1 MLTSAQISH
10 FETFG
15 FVVTRQAFS
24 PDEVA
29 DIIRDFTGIL
39 EEDRQGQAF
48 AGEQRHA
55 VLAFVEKTPLLRD
68 LVADDR
74 IYGHIQQ
81 LLGPNFIWR
90 GSDGNLYVGD
100 TAWHPD
106 ATGVELNFTRIK
118 VAMYL
123 DPVTAD
129 TGCLRVVPGSHRLPL
144 HQDLEPMRYWRVKQT
159 IAEGRATEDA
169 LEQFRDLVGD
179 DDEPIFGV
187 QPPDLPGFPLESEPG
202 DVVFFNQHI
211 YHGSFGGHVGRRM
224 FTMNFA
230 EEPKTDEHIEL
241 LKREY
246 AGSSV
251 ARDALQ
257 YTKTDRT
264 YEPEFLHSDSPRIQS
279 MVAKLIELGFE

>member
-15 FVVTRQAFS
+15 FIVSRQAFS

-29 DIIRDFTGIL
+29 GITREFTDIL
-39 EEDRQGQAF
+39 EEDRKGQAF

-55 VLAFVEKTPLLRD
+55 VLAFVEKRPLLRK
-68 LVADDR
+68 LVEDDR
-74 IYGHIQQ
+74 IHGPIEQ

-106 ATGVELNFTRIK
+106 AVGIDLKFTRIK

-123 DPVTAD
+123 DPVSAD

-144 HQDLEPMRYWRVKQT
+144 HDDLEPMRYWRVKQT
-159 IAEGRATEDA
+159 IAEGRGSEKD
-169 LEQFRDLVGD
+169 LEQFRDILGED
-179 DDEPIFGV
+179 EEPIFGV
-187 QPPDLPGFPLESEPG
+187 QPEDLPGFPLESEPG
-202 DVVFFNQHI
+202 DLVFFNQHI

-230 EEPKTDEHIEL
+230 EAPKTDEHIEL

-264 YEPEFLHSDSPRIQS
+264 YEPEFLYSDSPRIQS

>member
-1 MLTSAQISH
+1 MLTAAQISH

-15 FVVTRQAFS
+15 FIVTRQAFS

-29 DIIRDFTGIL
+29 DITRDFVDIL
-39 EEDRQGQAF
+39 EEDRQGQPF
-48 AGEQRHA
+48 AGETRHA
-55 VLAFVEKTPLLRD
+55 VLAFVEKRPLLRK
-68 LVADDR
+68 LVEDDR
-74 IYGHIQQ
+74 IHGPIEQ

-106 ATGVELNFTRIK
+106 AAGIELNYTRIK

-144 HQDLEPMRYWRVKQT
+144 HKDLEPLRYWRVKQT
-159 IAEGRATEDA
+159 IAEGRGTDKD
-169 LEQFRDLVGD
+169 LEQFRALVGD

-211 YHGSFGGHVGRRM
+211 YHSSFGGRTGRRM

-230 EEPKTDEHIEL
+230 EAPKTDEHVDL

-246 AGSSV
+246 EGSSV
-251 ARDALQ
+251 ARNALQ
-257 YTKTDRT
+257 YTESERT
-264 YEPEFLHSDSPRIQS
+264 YEEEFLHSDSPRIQR